1 MQSATAASSCSVPP
15 SLVCTA
21 ARLAKKIAFE
31 GSSSMAALYDAS
43 ASSSFP
49 ARRWSLPFSF
59 SASAAALRSASG
71 TFGVRLSSFAP
82 ASAGLYLA

>member
-1 MQSATAASSCSVPP
+1 M
-15 SLVCTA
+15 VCTA

-49 ARRWSLPFSF
+49 IPTSGMPAITRPFFLKF
-59 SASAAALRSASG
+59 SRVCRPIGIRTS
-71 TFGVRLSSFAP
+71 
-82 ASAGLYLA
+82 